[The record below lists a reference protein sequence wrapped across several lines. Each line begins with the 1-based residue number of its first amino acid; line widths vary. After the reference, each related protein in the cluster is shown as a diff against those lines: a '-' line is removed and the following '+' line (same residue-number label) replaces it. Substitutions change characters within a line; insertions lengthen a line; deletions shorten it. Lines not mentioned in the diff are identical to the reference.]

1 MSAAKPG
8 TQRADNH
15 AASPPA
21 CRGAASSRWT
31 WHGGRLGL
39 ATHHGLARLA
49 AREHVW
55 LARLN
60 GARLPDWE
68 VGVLRIASRLG
79 DGVFWYALMAVLLA
93 WHGGDALPAV
103 LHMIA
108 AGLAGT
114 LLYKWLKGATERP
127 RPYQVCPTICC
138 LTAPLDRFS
147 FPSGHTLHAVVFSL
161 VATAHYP
168 PLGWLVWPFT
178 ALVALSRLVL
188 GLHYP
193 SDVAVGAL
201 LGAAVAILTLSF

>member
-1 MSAAKPG
+1 MRSSARFSLVA
-8 TQRADNH
+8 
-15 AASPPA
+15 
-21 CRGAASSRWT
+21 
-31 WHGGRLGL
+31 
-39 ATHHGLARLA
+39 HHGLSRLA

-55 LARLN
+55 LERLN

-68 VGVLRIASRLG
+68 VSLMRQVSRAG
-79 DGVFWYALMAVLLA
+79 DGVFWYALMLVLLA
-93 WHGGDALPAV
+93 WQGWNAVAAV
-103 LHMIA
+103 LHMTV

-127 RPYQVCPTICC
+127 RPYQACPRICC

-161 VATAHYP
+161 VATAYYP
-168 PLGWLVWPFT
+168 ALAWLVWPFT

-193 SDVAVGAL
+193 SDVLVGAL
-201 LGAAVAILTLSF
+201 LGGAVAALSLSL